1 MSDNKVTFGT
11 TMKIAGAM
19 VAYLIGAGFASGQE
33 SLQFFSSFGSLG
45 IAGAGVLTLSLYMWF
60 SSTLMID
67 GKKLSLEQPNDIF
80 EYYCGKYL
88 SVFFE
93 WFTPIFL
100 YCIFVIMCA
109 GAGAISH
116 EYYGLNPFIGRLG
129 MVVLCTVTV
138 LLGLRRLI
146 DIVGVIGPFII
157 LFGITVGL
165 VSIYTAEPNAMQAAD
180 ELLKTIPI
188 HRSAPH
194 WAISGI
200 IFPAFGCVLSMPF
213 FCTLG
218 KLAHSTKEARLGG
231 FLGALMFAGA
241 CMAVAYGLLA
251 HLPETWDK
259 KVPTLFLAHKMWP
272 AMGVSF
278 SIILLGAIY
287 STAAPMFWIGCNRFA
302 TDERSNRFKMVVII
316 GAALGLLLSQID
328 FPKLVNW
335 VFPISGYLGILLFIC
350 VFLRGLKDKREKLK
364 SASSVSELE
373 IS

>member
-1 MSDNKVTFGT
+1 MSDKKVTFGNAI
-11 TMKIAGAM
+11 KISGAM

-33 SLQFFSSFGSLG
+33 SLQFFAAFGTL
-45 IAGAGVLTLSLYMWF
+45 GAGGAGLLTLLLYMWF

-109 GAGAISH
+109 GAGAICH
-116 EYYGLNPFIGRLG
+116 EYYGLNTFLGRLG
-129 MVVLCTVTV
+129 MALLCLITV
-138 LLGLRRLI
+138 LLGLRKLI
-146 DIVGVIGPFII
+146 DIVGVIGPLII
-157 LFGITVGL
+157 LFGITVGV
-165 VSIYTAEPNAMQAAD
+165 VSIFTAAPNAFETAD

-188 HRSAPH
+188 HKSAPH
-194 WAISGI
+194 WAISGV

-218 KLAHSTKEARLGG
+218 KIANSRREARIGG
-231 FLGALMFAGA
+231 FLGAFMFAGA

-251 HLPETWDK
+251 HLPEAWNK
-259 KVPTLFLAHKMWP
+259 GVPTLFLAHQMWP

-278 SIILLGAIY
+278 SIILLGAIF
-287 STAAPMFWIGCNRFA
+287 STAAPMFWISCNRFA
-302 TDERSNRFKMVVII
+302 ADERSTRFKIVVVI
-316 GAALGLLLSQID
+316 GTVLALALSQFD

-335 VFPISGYLGILLFIC
+335 VFPVSGYLGIVLFIC
-350 VFLRGLKDKREKLK
+350 VFIRTLKDRKEEKAK
-364 SASSVSELE
+364 QAASVN
-373 IS
+373 